1 MQPNKAYDEV
11 IEFIAS
17 SSPQN
22 VIAFRPSEEA
32 KARVADLI
40 FREKTEGLPED
51 EGAGPSLSGKWLDG
65 LVPNSVRQSLTAQIF
80 CANMPDRRGRYFLR
94 LRNRSHHQPKA
105 RRFFGDR
112 QSRLRLCSLQPGE
125 GKRRWFNF
133 SV

>member
-40 FREKTEGLPED
+40 FRGKTERLPED
-51 EGAGPSLSGKWLDG
+51 EKSELDHYRIEI
-65 LVPNSVRQSLTAQIF
+65 L
-80 CANMPDRRGRYFLR
+80 DRTPFSNL
-94 LRNRSHHQPKA
+94 LWAPK
-105 RRFFGDR
+105 F
-112 QSRLRLCSLQPGE
+112 
-125 GKRRWFNF
+125 
-133 SV
+133 